1 MTRQALLALVPA
13 GKARGGGQPSGD
25 DYDVL
30 DADRRVV
37 GRVFR
42 APKAPPYRAWCWMI
56 NARVDPLPTESGYAG
71 TREDAMEAFRRA
83 WSAGLP
89 TPESGEDGE

>member
-13 GKARGGGQPSGD
+13 DKARGGGQSSPD

-42 APKAPPYRAWCWMI
+42 SPKAPPYQAWCWMI
-56 NARVDPLPTESGYAG
+56 TARLAPLPTESGYAG
-71 TREDAMEAFRRA
+71 TLDEAMAAIQRA
-83 WSAGLP
+83 WFSGLP
-89 TPESGEDGE
+89 GGEDGE

>member
-42 APKAPPYRAWCWMI
+42 APKAPPYRA
-56 NARVDPLPTESGYAG
+56 GAG
-71 TREDAMEAFRRA
+71 
-83 WSAGLP
+83 
-89 TPESGEDGE
+89 